1 LAALKELIRAAVLA
15 HNQLLRPIVEWL
27 LREPLFYKCPE
38 LLEHCFITMAYEY
51 SKVRLTP
58 IVMEC
63 AYAIICPCDLH
74 Y

>member
-1 LAALKELIRAAVLA
+1 MCLRLAALKELIRAAVLA

-38 LLEHCFITMAYEY
+38 LLEHCFITMPYEY
-51 SKVRLTP
+51 IKVRLAP
-58 IVMEC
+58 
-63 AYAIICPCDLH
+63 YAIICTCYLH